1 MRLHSVGHWSVI
13 VYTGR
18 RESPYMPQ
26 TVFGLSVDQIT
37 AYAAIANVLMASVL
51 AFVTLYYASHAKRQA
66 DASKDQVDASNRQA
80 DAAMKTLEIMLKEKE
95 QQARTDVFTVKF
107 QLRAATQM
115 IDDWQERMGSET
127 LDLPDVIE
135 ILPTSFSSTISNA
148 ERIDHLVAG
157 YMGTALHFVA
167 KAELDIR
174 VLRDRD
180 PGLRG
185 ETTVIDG
192 KKIESRA
199 RLHARAAK
207 NLTTARAKIAEANT
221 RLDAATAGAAA
232 ASAS

>member
-1 MRLHSVGHWSVI
+1 MS
-13 VYTGR
+13 
-18 RESPYMPQ
+18 Q
-26 TVFGLSVDQIT
+26 QVFGLSVDQIT

-66 DASKDQVDASNRQA
+66 DASKEQVDASNRQA
-80 DAAMKTLEIMLKEKE
+80 DAAMKTLEIILKEKE

-115 IDDWQERMGSET
+115 IDDWQERIGSET
-127 LDLPDVIE
+127 LDVPDVIE

-180 PGLRG
+180 PGLRSD
-185 ETTVIDG
+185 TATIDG

-199 RLHARAAK
+199 RMQARAVK

-221 RLDAATAGAAA
+221 RLEAATAGTAA
-232 ASAS
+232 ASTN